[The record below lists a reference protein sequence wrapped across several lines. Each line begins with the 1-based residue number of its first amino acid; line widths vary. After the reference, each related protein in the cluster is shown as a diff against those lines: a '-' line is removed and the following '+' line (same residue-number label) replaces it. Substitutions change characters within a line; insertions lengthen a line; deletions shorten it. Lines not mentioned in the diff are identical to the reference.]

1 VIAVGVV
8 ALLAV
13 GAFLLFG
20 GGVPLIDGGPNGPG
34 EFGFDLKGVTASA
47 VSRTPPS
54 ELRDDV
60 REAGTAVKATMD
72 ELYFRAFVDT
82 ESWGDYESA
91 YELFDGPAAAR
102 AERDAEVLTLGPD
115 ASDVYEVLD
124 PTTGTLS
131 VAVLTDDEDAPTTAI
146 AEVTF
151 LADVRKKDG
160 TSAQISSTGSFFL
173 RQVDGAWK
181 IFAFRVDRED
191 EASAGS
197 SPTGSPS

>member
-1 VIAVGVV
+1 MIAVVVV

-13 GAFLLFG
+13 GGFLLFG
-20 GGVPLIDGGPNGPG
+20 GDVPLIDEGPNGPG
-34 EFGFDLKGVTASA
+34 EFSFDLKGVKASA

-54 ELRDDV
+54 ELRDTV
-60 REAGTAVKATMD
+60 REVGTEVKATMD

-82 ESWGDYESA
+82 GSWGDYAPA

-102 AERDAEVLTLGPD
+102 AERDGEILTLGQD
-115 ASDVYEVLD
+115 ASELYEVLE

-131 VAVLTDDEDAPTTAI
+131 VAVLTDAEDAPSTAI

-151 LADVRKKDG
+151 RADAQKKDG
-160 TSAQISSTGSFFL
+160 TSTEISSTGSFFL
-173 RQVDGAWK
+173 RRVGGEWR
-181 IFAFRVDRED
+181 IFAYRVDRED